1 MLKARGYQ
9 VLVAHSGAEAISICE
24 SHKGPLG
31 LILSDVIVPGLS
43 GPELVT
49 QVQGMRAGVKALF
62 MSGYTDHAILRDGA
76 LQIGMSFIQ
85 KPFAPAALAMKV
97 REVLDA

>member
-1 MLKARGYQ
+1 
-9 VLVAHSGAEAISICE
+9 
-24 SHKGPLG
+24 
-31 LILSDVIVPGLS
+31 
-43 GPELVT
+43 
-49 QVQGMRAGVKALF
+49 MRAGVKALF